1 MVEKPSHN
9 LHNYILRHA
18 CKKNVFRFSEPFFA
32 RLASKF
38 EKSTNMTIK
47 TFFLIK
53 KSRKNAKFHADFKSI
68 EKVLKKFTKKKL

>member
-38 EKSTNMTIK
+38 EKSTNMTLKGQCHEIFDFW
-47 TFFLIK
+47 FF
-53 KSRKNAKFHADFKSI
+53 S
-68 EKVLKKFTKKKL
+68 

>member
-38 EKSTNMTIK
+38 EKSTNMTKFFFYNHKRYQK
-47 TFFLIK
+47 TQSFTLI
-53 KSRKNAKFHADFKSI
+53 
-68 EKVLKKFTKKKL
+68 